1 MVNPCLSN
9 YWANVILIIKNSSLL
24 PPVGGVQAWHDD
36 KVMNPVADV
45 EEGKHWKKKKFYV
58 GSQIGLAVRDE
69 HENMI

>member
-24 PPVGGVQAWHDD
+24 PPIGGVQAWHDD

-45 EEGKHWKKKKFYV
+45 EQGKH
-58 GSQIGLAVRDE
+58 
-69 HENMI
+69 